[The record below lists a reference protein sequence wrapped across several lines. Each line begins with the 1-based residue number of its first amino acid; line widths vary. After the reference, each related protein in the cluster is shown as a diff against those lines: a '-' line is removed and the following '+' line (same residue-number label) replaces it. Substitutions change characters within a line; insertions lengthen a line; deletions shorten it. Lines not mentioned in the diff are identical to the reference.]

1 MRSGFQQNA
10 IPQCKLVRPFLVLS
24 SFIYLFKGKKL
35 FFRKGKIFEGGNYVD
50 EGAKNFGGQRLLAGI
65 AWKKCGSQKK
75 IKKCEGN

>member
-24 SFIYLFKGKKL
+24 SSTYLFKGKKL

-50 EGAKNFGGQRLLAGI
+50 ERGEKFWGTEAFGRYSVEKNEVL
-65 AWKKCGSQKK
+65 KKNKK
-75 IKKCEGN
+75 M